1 MNTRTLTLSLV
12 LLLLQACNKDTGQ
25 ALVDEQSPAQSE
37 DLVSNVQPVK
47 PDMIRYR
54 HEPRVKSPMAQPLT
68 ESDLGQAS
76 EYKRKAYEHRA
87 SMAARSYVNDYVMP
101 APVYENREN
110 YAHFTDN
117 PLHRVSERPVST
129 FSIDVDTGAY
139 ANMRRMLNQGQL
151 PVANAIRTEEL
162 INYFNYDYPSSR
174 SKEQPFK
181 VTTEVA
187 ATPWNSHTQLLHIG
201 LQGFALDNAQLPP
214 ANLVFLVDVSGS
226 MQSQDKLPLLKSGLK
241 LLVKQLDKNDRIAMV
256 VYAGASGVVLDS
268 TAGDQQ
274 MAINMALDKL
284 SAGGSTNGASGIQ
297 LAYQMAAKG
306 FIKGG
311 INRILLATDGD
322 FNVGVT
328 NFETLKQMVADKRK
342 QGVALSTLGFG
353 RGNYND
359 HLLEQLADAG
369 NGNYSY
375 IDTLNEARK
384 VLVEQM
390 AATLNI
396 IASDVKI
403 QVEFNPTQVA
413 EYRLIGYEN
422 RHLNR
427 EDFNNDKVD
436 AGDIGSGHNVTA
448 LYEITLIGSVGQRID
463 DLRYQT
469 SSAKKQESNKKELA
483 YVRLRYKRP
492 EQDNSLLM
500 EHAIM
505 KSDIQKQLNRTSER
519 YRFAAAV
526 AAFGQQLR
534 GGKYMDDFGYDD
546 ILSLARQSRGKDDN
560 GYRGEFIQLV
570 ALAKNLN

>member
-1 MNTRTLTLSLV
+1 
-12 LLLLQACNKDTGQ
+12 
-25 ALVDEQSPAQSE
+25 
-37 DLVSNVQPVK
+37 
-47 PDMIRYR
+47 
-54 HEPRVKSPMAQPLT
+54 
-68 ESDLGQAS
+68 
-76 EYKRKAYEHRA
+76 
-87 SMAARSYVNDYVMP
+87 
-101 APVYENREN
+101 
-110 YAHFTDN
+110 
-117 PLHRVSERPVST
+117 
-129 FSIDVDTGAY
+129 
-139 ANMRRMLNQGQL
+139 
-151 PVANAIRTEEL
+151 

-174 SKEQPFK
+174 AREQPFE

-187 ATPWNSHTQLLHIG
+187 ATPWNKHTHLLHIG
-201 LQGFALDNAQLPP
+201 LQGYALDTEQLPP
-214 ANLVFLVDVSGS
+214 ANLVFLIDVSGS

-241 LLVKQLDKNDRIAMV
+241 LLVKQLDKHDRIAMV

-268 TAGDQQ
+268 TTGDQH

-284 SAGGSTNGASGIQ
+284 SAGGSTNGASGIE

-328 NFETLKQMVADKRK
+328 NFETLKQLVADQRK
-342 QGVALSTLGFG
+342 QGIALSVLGFG

-359 HLLEQLADAG
+359 HLLEQLADVG
-369 NGNYSY
+369 DGNYSY
-375 IDTLNEARK
+375 IDTVNEARK

-396 IASDVKI
+396 IARDVKI
-403 QVEFNPTQVA
+403 QVEFNPAQVA

-436 AGDIGSGHNVTA
+436 AGDIGAGHNVTA
-448 LYEITLIGSVGQRID
+448 LYEITLSGSAGQRID
-463 DLRYQT
+463 GLRYQT
-469 SSAKKQESNKKELA
+469 SSASESTNHHNELA

-492 EQDNSLLM
+492 DQDNSQLL
-500 EHAIM
+500 EHSIM
-505 KSDIQKQLNRTSER
+505 TSDIQKQLNKTSER
-519 YRFAAAV
+519 FRFAAAV

-534 GGKYMDDFGYDD
+534 GGKYMADFGYDD
-546 ILSLARQSRGKDDN
+546 ILALARQSRGRDDN

-570 ALAKNLN
+570 ALAKTLN